1 MAEVRLKTGETVLLD
16 DEDLPKVAHIKWYR
30 HSQGY
35 ATGYVPASFYGAKDW
50 KLVLMHQLILPG
62 CLKVDHDNGNR
73 LDNRKQNLR
82 PANNFQHAQNICI
95 RTTPT
100 KTSRFKGV
108 CWHAR
113 TQKWMARTAKQYLG
127 VFVDETAAAQAYNE
141 AAKRAFGD
149 FAKLNTIT

>member
-1 MAEVRLKTGETVLLD
+1 MAEVQLKTGETVLLD
-16 DEDLPKVAHIKWYR
+16 AEDLTKVDHIKWYR

-62 CLKVDHDNGNR
+62 CLKVDHENGNR

-82 PANNFQHAQNICI
+82 PADNFQHARNVCV
-95 RTTPT
+95 RMTLT

-108 CWHAR
+108 CWHNQLKRWWVRVGNKSCGTYAS
-113 TQKWMARTAKQYLG
+113 
-127 VFVDETAAAQAYNE
+127 EAQAARVYNE
-141 AAKRAFGD
+141 VSAQEFGE
-149 FAKLNTIT
+149 FAKPNSIT